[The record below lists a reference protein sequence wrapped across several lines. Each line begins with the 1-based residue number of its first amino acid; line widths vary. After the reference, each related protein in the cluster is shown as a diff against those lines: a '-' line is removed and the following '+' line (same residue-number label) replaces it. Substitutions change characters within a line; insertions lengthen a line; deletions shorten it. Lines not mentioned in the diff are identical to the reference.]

1 MVKVLQ
7 QLLGRPVKWGLES
20 RLRCFADIANRVITA
35 LLFGTKEAKI
45 TKALE
50 HSGADE
56 QFIVWNEL
64 GPVGK
69 LHNICVT
76 STATMSAVESLDG
89 VKLPSKVSSNW
100 LSLTSFR
107 TVVYDGT
114 QLTI

>member
-1 MVKVLQ
+1 MSNSSFGMSST
-7 QLLGRPVKWGLES
+7 LLASYIISV
-20 RLRCFADIANRVITA
+20 F
-35 LLFGTKEAKI
+35 
-45 TKALE
+45 
-50 HSGADE
+50 
-56 QFIVWNEL
+56 
-64 GPVGK
+64 
-69 LHNICVT
+69 T